1 MLKFMVENSSFKF
14 EILKLQ
20 LLKIL
25 KPVKLSSFAQEV
37 LSFLLQLRGKRNFP
51 LLVSHALLEQCKYL
65 SPTTSPLW
73 MGVESFASLEN
84 I

>member
-14 EILKLQ
+14 EILKLQLLKLQ

-37 LSFLLQLRGKRNFP
+37 LSFLLQLRG
-51 LLVSHALLEQCKYL
+51 
-65 SPTTSPLW
+65 
-73 MGVESFASLEN
+73 
-84 I
+84 

>member
-1 MLKFMVENSSFKF
+1 MATKWSNLFMLKFMVEISSFKT

-37 LSFLLQLRGKRNFP
+37 LSFLLQLRG
-51 LLVSHALLEQCKYL
+51 
-65 SPTTSPLW
+65 
-73 MGVESFASLEN
+73 
-84 I
+84 